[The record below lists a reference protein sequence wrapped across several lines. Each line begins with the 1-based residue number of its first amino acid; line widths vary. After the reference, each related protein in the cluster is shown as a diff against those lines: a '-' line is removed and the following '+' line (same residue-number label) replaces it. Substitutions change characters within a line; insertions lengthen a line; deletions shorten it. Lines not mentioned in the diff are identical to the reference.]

1 MIALLHTGKGAAAG
15 LLAGLEHP
23 LSGWDHILAM
33 VAVGVWG
40 AQLGPPA
47 IWLLPVTFPMM
58 MAVGGFLALIGV
70 TLPGVEVGIAVSAL
84 ALGMVVAMEVHPRL
98 TIAAVIVGVFAIFHG
113 YAHGAEL
120 PAGQSGVTYSIG
132 FVISTGL
139 LHATGIAI
147 GLIHRW
153 RAGARILR
161 LAGAV
166 IALAGVWFLWRALR

>member
-84 ALGMVVAMEVHPRL
+84 ALGMVVAMEVRPRL

-153 RAGARILR
+153 RAGARALR
-161 LAGAV
+161 VAGAV
-166 IALAGVWFLWRALR
+166 IALAGVWFLWGALR